1 MRKKDRSRIFDKQ
14 KKLTQIID
22 YLKTNLISP
31 NEAQEYDI
39 KIAQDG
45 VKRSG
50 IELMSQRNLN
60 MAKIRQI
67 WPLTPS
73 FGSSLDSQVEVDAHY
88 FGYLK
93 RQSHDIAAFKKDES
107 IKIPDHISY
116 DSFSGLSN
124 EIKSKLKKIRPKT
137 LGQALRIDGVT
148 PAAALILLGYI
159 KSRRK
164 RKSA

>member
-1 MRKKDRSRIFDKQ
+1 MTPLFG
-14 KKLTQIID
+14 
-22 YLKTNLISP
+22 
-31 NEAQEYDI
+31 
-39 KIAQDG
+39 IA
-45 VKRSG
+45 
-50 IELMSQRNLN
+50 
-60 MAKIRQI
+60 
-67 WPLTPS
+67 
-73 FGSSLDSQVEVDAHY
+73 LDSQVEIDAHY
-88 FGYLK
+88 SGYLK
-93 RQSHDIAAFKKDES
+93 RQSHDIAAFKKDEN
-107 IKIPDHISY
+107 IKIPEHINY